1 MPSLRRSF
9 SSPSVRSSPYP
20 TLLSSGNPSGNRAR
34 TTGQQPRRSSGSD
47 TIGRRVL
54 ADIEWWRVYDGQCD
68 YDLQDQAQDE
78 PQTQDVSDLS
88 AGSVVILSAG
98 GASLEPPQT
107 PPLSL
112 HSFSLDL
119 QSVSMN
125 EFAALSIAPYS
136 PSSRRHGRDSS
147 FSSQESLSEL
157 ITAPLDPIHFG
168 PPSPTSRSFLDQV
181 PEPSSS
187 RAGGRQVHPLFGFR
201 SFSFGGFSNR
211 GCTEPHFADMGGDS
225 FSLDQNLFH

>member
-20 TLLSSGNPSGNRAR
+20 TLLSSGNPSGNRVR
-34 TTGQQPRRSSGSD
+34 TTAQQPRRSSGSD

-68 YDLQDQAQDE
+68 YDLQDRAQDE
-78 PQTQDVSDLS
+78 PQTQDMSDLS

-98 GASLEPPQT
+98 GASLEPSQT

-119 QSVSMN
+119 QV
-125 EFAALSIAPYS
+125 
-136 PSSRRHGRDSS
+136 
-147 FSSQESLSEL
+147 
-157 ITAPLDPIHFG
+157 
-168 PPSPTSRSFLDQV
+168 
-181 PEPSSS
+181 
-187 RAGGRQVHPLFGFR
+187 
-201 SFSFGGFSNR
+201 
-211 GCTEPHFADMGGDS
+211 
-225 FSLDQNLFH
+225 